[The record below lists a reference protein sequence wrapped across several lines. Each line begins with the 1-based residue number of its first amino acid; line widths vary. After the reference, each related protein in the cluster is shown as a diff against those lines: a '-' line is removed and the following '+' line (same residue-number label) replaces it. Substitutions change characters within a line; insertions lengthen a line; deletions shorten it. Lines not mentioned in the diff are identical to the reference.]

1 MVVAELEN
9 WEMKREAMTRKN
21 QLKNRKL
28 YINNNMTYKERQIQN
43 AIRMIANEERQS
55 GKTVK
60 IGYRKL
66 IINEQEFRWKEGE
79 SLKEGRKFLN
89 RKKKLMHS
97 LTRQGVHEQ
106 KKEARGRCSVH
117 KNERGGSAG
126 APGMLLEYCRTN
138 EQR

>member
-66 IINEQEFRWKEGE
+66 IINEQEFR
-79 SLKEGRKFLN
+79 
-89 RKKKLMHS
+89 
-97 LTRQGVHEQ
+97 
-106 KKEARGRCSVH
+106 
-117 KNERGGSAG
+117 
-126 APGMLLEYCRTN
+126 
-138 EQR
+138 